1 MSMPRKILAIQF
13 KYLGDVVVATPAL
26 RALKEHSGD
35 AELHVLV
42 PEEAVPLLAHV
53 RWIDRVW
60 GFPRRR
66 GRMNLRAALPV
77 VKDLR
82 AQRFDISV
90 DLAGN
95 DRGALLSALI
105 CAPKRI
111 GMLAPHGSLL
121 RRACYTKTVETLD
134 ATRHDSA
141 RLWAVVAALGVPFPD
156 ELRMHIAPDPALASA
171 AKAYLGGVEVLCF
184 INASQPKREWPL
196 SHWAEFHGMAREH
209 GIAIGF
215 SGGPSTRERA
225 LLREL
230 RERIP
235 RAIVLEPA
243 EPLQA
248 LIASLAQ
255 LKGLISTDSS
265 PMHIAAALGVP
276 TISLFGPH
284 SAQCWAPLG
293 ATHAWLQGSPCAC
306 SGHAFAC
313 QARNPCIAAITPAQ
327 VYAAFLRMIGQRP
340 VPPSHPA

>member
-1 MSMPRKILAIQF
+1 MPRKILAIQF

-26 RALKEHSGD
+26 RALKEHSGG

-42 PEEAVPLLAHV
+42 PEEAVPLLAHAP
-53 RWIDRVW
+53 WIDRVW
-60 GFPRRR
+60 SFPRRR
-66 GRMNLRAALPV
+66 GRMNLRAAWPV
-77 VKDLR
+77 VKELR
-82 AQRFDISV
+82 AQRYDVSV

-105 CAPKRI
+105 GARTRI
-111 GMLAPHGSLL
+111 GMLAPNGSPL
-121 RRACYTKTVETLD
+121 RRACYTRTVETLD
-134 ATRHDSA
+134 ATRHESV

-156 ELRMHIAPDPALASA
+156 DLRMHVAPDPALLPA

-196 SHWAEFHGMAREH
+196 SHWVEFHAMAHAH
-209 GIAIGF
+209 GVAIGF
-215 SGGPSTRERA
+215 SGGHTARERA

-235 RAIVLEPA
+235 QAIVLEPA
-243 EPLQA
+243 EPLQV

-284 SAQCWAPLG
+284 AAQCWAPLG
-293 ATHAWLQGSPCAC
+293 PAHAWLQGSPCSC

-313 QARNPCIAAITPAQ
+313 QARNPCIAAITPRQ
-327 VYAAFLRMIGQRP
+327 LHDAFLQLLISARHRAPG
-340 VPPSHPA
+340 